1 MLIRIVENQL
11 LNAEIAERFS
21 YAHTSLREE
30 SEPLWYFGI
39 HFIGE
44 DTTVLALRDQSPEGG
59 KAIIDFIMA
68 AGEADKKVLDLSP
81 FLLSRKEEADLI
93 REIQQVKRRRIRS
106 GDVAEAELVN

>member
-39 HFIGE
+39 HWVNEG
-44 DTTVLALRDQSPEGG
+44 TTVIAIRDQRAEGG
-59 KAIIDFIMA
+59 KEILEFIMA
-68 AGEADKKVLDLSP
+68 AGEADKKCIDLSP
-81 FLLSRKEEADLI
+81 FLLSREEEADLI
-93 REIQQVKRRRIRS
+93 REIQQVKRRIRS
-106 GDVAEAELVN
+106 GDVVDAELMN